1 MFSSIGKSAGAMGA
15 IMLALI
21 GLCGGMGY
29 ISASNT
35 QRAIAELGSVTI
47 VVQRHMNSD
56 MMHDAIRADVA
67 AAIAA
72 LDPSTGIS
80 MRDSLAAIK
89 DDSET
94 FLRSVGEAKDNAHDP
109 AVRSA
114 LNALG
119 VPLKAYIESAHDI
132 ARILKDDPKRA
143 AAAFPQ
149 FERKFEALRDAMEK
163 ASETIENAAKQEN
176 ASEVARAANVRTLMI
191 VALLASVALAVVL
204 GLAVRSYLVRP
215 LAALGKVTH
224 DLATGNYDTEV
235 PVTGRRDE
243 LGTVARGLVELRD
256 AGRQKRKLE
265 MEGAVAREAQSA
277 IVSALSEGL
286 GRLREGDFTKPIT
299 GEFAPEYAIL
309 QENFNHASSELRE
322 MMQIVN
328 GITDEVRRGALDI
341 AESSDELARRTESSA
356 ASLEETSAALI
367 EIDGRLKT
375 SASSSQATVE
385 RANEAIMTVDGG
397 RSTAESAVAAM
408 SRVRD
413 SAKGI
418 DDVIEG
424 LDKIAFQTRVLAM
437 NAAVEAGRAGEAG
450 RGFAVVADLVSALA
464 MRAEEESQRA
474 RDQLMATQVE
484 VAGAV
489 VAVEKVDG
497 ALVKIAEDVG
507 TVHTL
512 LATMAED
519 NQAQALAVTEIT
531 AAIASMDNATQQNAA
546 NVEIAALSARKLT
559 ASIDRLVDRAK
570 MFNFERR
577 VRSVPVAHDRRSV
590 EGRTNVLDRAAAPQ
604 REERRRALVAAE

>member
-1 MFSSIGKSAGAMGA
+1 MGA
-15 IMLALI
+15 VMLALI
-21 GLCGGMGY
+21 ALCGGIGY
-29 ISASNT
+29 MSATNT
-35 QRAIAELGSVTI
+35 QHAIAELGSATI

-80 MRDSLAAIK
+80 MRDSLTAI
-89 DDSET
+89 DEDSAT
-94 FLRSVGEAKDNAHDP
+94 FLRSVGEAKANAHNP
-109 AVRSA
+109 AVLSA
-114 LNALG
+114 LNALN
-119 VPLKAYIESAHDI
+119 VPLGAYIASA
-132 ARILKDDPKRA
+132 REMQRRLKKDPVHA
-143 AAAFPQ
+143 AAAFPA
-149 FERKFEALRDAMEK
+149 FERHFERLRDAMEK
-163 ASETIENAAKQEN
+163 ASETIENAAKQAN
-176 ASEVARAANVRTLMI
+176 ASEVTKASSVRTLMI
-191 VALLASVALAVVL
+191 AALMASVALAIVL
-204 GLAVRSYLVRP
+204 GMVVSRFLVRP

-224 DLATGNYDTEV
+224 DLATGNYDSDV
-235 PVTGRRDE
+235 PHRGRADE

-256 AGRQKRKLE
+256 AGRQKRVLE
-265 MEGAVAREAQSA
+265 NEGAAAREAQSV
-277 IVSALSEGL
+277 IVHALSEGL
-286 GRLREGDFTKPIT
+286 KRLREGDFTKPIAGT
-299 GEFAPEYAIL
+299 FAPEYAIL
-309 QENFNHASSELRE
+309 QENFNHASGELRD

-328 GITDEVRRGALDI
+328 SITDEVRRGAQDI
-341 AESSDELARRTESSA
+341 AESSDDLARRTEGNA
-356 ASLEETSAALI
+356 ASLEQTSAALI

-375 SASSSQATVE
+375 SAASSHATVE
-385 RANEAIMTVDGG
+385 RANEAIATVDGG

-464 MRAEEESQRA
+464 MRAEEEAQRA
-474 RDQLMATQVE
+474 RDQLTATQVE

-497 ALVKIAEDVG
+497 ALAKIAEDVG

-512 LATMAED
+512 LETMADD

-546 NVEIAALSARKLT
+546 NVEVTALSARKLT

-570 MFNFERR
+570 VFNYERR
-577 VRSVPVAHDRRSV
+577 VRSVPVAHERRSA
-590 EGRTNVLDRAAAPQ
+590 EGRMDLLDRPEPPAPTMQQ
-604 REERRRALVAAE
+604 RTLVAAE